1 MSNIIIT
8 GCSSGIGFATAVL
21 LAKNKHTVFATMR
34 NPSDNT
40 ELQNLADKKNLPII
54 ILPLDVTNDGSV
66 KNAIAQVLDYTG
78 KIDVLINNAGIGT
91 MGAVEELSV
100 ENFISEMDTNFVG
113 VVRCTKAVLP
123 HMREKK
129 NGCIINISS
138 VGGKVF
144 NYFSSTYSASK
155 AALEA
160 FSECLAME
168 VLPFG
173 IRVAVVE
180 PGVID
185 TPLQSKSKS
194 KIKETHYPNLERSIA
209 FFSAATDHHVPP
221 DVVAEVISDIVN
233 DKSSHFRNPAG
244 PDSTPTLNM
253 RASIPDEEWI
263 ASAGM
268 DEETWIKTM
277 EGMHLNVRKFLAG
290 NEK

>member
-8 GCSSGIGFATAVL
+8 GTSTGIGFATAVL
-21 LAKNKHTVFATMR
+21 LAKNRHTVFATMR
-34 NPSDNT
+34 NPAGNT
-40 ELQNLADKKNLPII
+40 ELQDLADKKNLPII
-54 ILPLDVTNDGSV
+54 ILPLDVTKDASV
-66 KNAIAQVLDYTG
+66 KNAVAQVLDYTG

-91 MGAVEELSV
+91 MGAVEELPI
-100 ENFISEMDTNFVG
+100 ETFINEMDTNFMG
-113 VVRCTKAVLP
+113 AVRCTKAVLP

-129 NGCIINISS
+129 QGCIINISS

-144 NYFSSTYSASK
+144 NYFSAPYSTSK

-168 VLPFG
+168 VLPFN

-185 TPLQSKSKS
+185 TPLQQKAKS
-194 KIKETHYPNLERSIA
+194 KIKGTHYPNLERSIA
-209 FFSAATDHHVPP
+209 FFAAATDHHIPP
-221 DVVAEVISDIVN
+221 EAVAEVINNIVN
-233 DKSSHFRNPAG
+233 GTTTQFRNPAG

-253 RASIPDEEWI
+253 RASIPDEDWI

-268 DEETWIKTM
+268 DEETWIKSM
-277 EGMHLNVRKFLAG
+277 EGMHLNVRKYLM
-290 NEK
+290 NS

>member
-21 LAKNKHTVFATMR
+21 LAQNKYTVFATMR
-34 NPSDNT
+34 HPSQNT

-54 ILPLDVTNDGSV
+54 ILPLDVTKDGSV

-78 KIDVLINNAGIGT
+78 RIDVLINNAGIGNL
-91 MGAVEELSV
+91 GPVEELPI
-100 ENFISEMDTNFVG
+100 ENFISEMDTNFIG
-113 VVRCTKAVLP
+113 TVRCTKAVLP

-138 VGGKVF
+138 VGGRVF
-144 NYFSSTYSASK
+144 NYFSAPYSASK

-180 PGVID
+180 PGIID
-185 TPLQSKSKS
+185 TLLQDKAKS
-194 KIKETHYPNLERSIA
+194 KIKETSYPNLERAIA
-209 FFSAATDHHVPP
+209 FFSAATDHHVSP
-221 DVVAEVISDIVN
+221 DVVADVILKIVN
-233 DKSSHFRNPAG
+233 GESLRFRNPAG
-244 PDSTPTLNM
+244 PDSSPTLGFRVSM
-253 RASIPDEEWI
+253 SDEDWI
-263 ASAGM
+263 ASAGI
-268 DEETWIKTM
+268 DEETWIKMM
-277 EGMHLNVRKFLAG
+277 EGMNLNVRKYLI
-290 NEK
+290 NS